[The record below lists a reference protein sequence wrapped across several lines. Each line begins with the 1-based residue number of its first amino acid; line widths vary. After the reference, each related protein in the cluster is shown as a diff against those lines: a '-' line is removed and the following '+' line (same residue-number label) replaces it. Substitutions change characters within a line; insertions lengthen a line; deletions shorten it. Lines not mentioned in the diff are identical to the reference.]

1 MAFSSYEAE
10 PTIELTDW
18 SVYEVPLFGPG
29 GPWTRHFVGYDAELA
44 IPHVSSTILGFDS
57 ESGIGAAANHRI
69 FQLIGQ
75 SGLKPECAR
84 LWDRWKVLNAV
95 TQERDVTQGVATSIR
110 RRSASPVRH
119 STDLSRGVHSSG
131 KS

>member
-1 MAFSSYEAE
+1 MAFSSYETK

-44 IPHVSSTILGFDS
+44 IPQVSSTILAFDS
-57 ESGIGAAANHRI
+57 ESGIGASANHRV

-75 SGLKPECAR
+75 SGLNPECAR
-84 LWDRWKVLNAV
+84 LWSRWKALNSV
-95 TQERDVTQGVATSIR
+95 TQERDVTQGVARTIR
-110 RRSASPVRH
+110 RRSASLVRP
-119 STDLSRGVHSSG
+119 TLAPLRG
-131 KS
+131 